1 MTWKNEPSK
10 KLVVTTLRKKSKKT
24 HAPQL
29 IVNWRQILIVPLRN
43 LRWLSTKYFEV
54 KYFLVVLTH

>member
-10 KLVVTTLRKKSKKT
+10 NLVVTTLRKKSKKT
-24 HAPQL
+24 HALQL